1 MSGEEEYKVG
11 PGKPPLH
18 TRFGQPGGNPQ
29 GMNRETQEKRRANA
43 IKATTIREKLL
54 DAVLARMVGKSDDQI
69 ADMVD
74 QALNTMLKDTE
85 NRGFGMP
92 TQQIDNTS
100 SDGSMSAPAKIIING
115 VKPVAGDD

>member
-18 TRFGQPGGNPQ
+18 TRFGQPGGNPIAC
-29 GMNRETQEKRRANA
+29 NRATLEKRRENA
-43 IKATTIREKLL
+43 IKATEIRQKIL
-54 DAVLARMVGKSDDQI
+54 DSVLARMVGKTDDQI

-100 SDGSMSAPAKIIING
+100 SDGSMSAPARIVVQG
-115 VKPVAGDD
+115 VSPDKDD

>member
-1 MSGEEEYKVG
+1 MSEEEYKVG

-43 IKATTIREKLL
+43 EKATRIREKLL
-54 DAVLARMVGKSDDQI
+54 DGVLARMEGMKPEDV

-92 TQQIDNTS
+92 KQQIDNTS
-100 SDGSMSAPAKIIING
+100 SDGSMSSPAKIVING
-115 VKPVAGDD
+115 VKPVSEDD